1 MHQTI
6 SPLKRPR
13 RLFQKFLIGLLVV
26 LVVIVG
32 LAQWRLNEFAITPG
46 LATNVTPLVSV
57 KGVGTDQHHE
67 PVLLVDVYLQ
77 QLSLWQYLTF
87 HLQSHVEFIPGSWLE
102 EPGVPTAELTAQG
115 YQEMID
121 SKSAAVV
128 AALRALGWK
137 VPGHTTGA
145 VISSVIAGSPGELAG
160 LGVEDRIVAANGTPV
175 STACGFVNVLHG
187 LAPKRSLTLDV
198 VHQYFTATGT
208 LKIGHRHIV
217 HLVTAMPPKDEAA
230 SGCPGDGGVDHSFVG
245 LGLEDGTAYALPA
258 TINVNTADIGGPSAG
273 LAMTIAIIDD
283 LSKGSLLGNQLVA
296 MTGTIDPS
304 GAVGPVGGVPEKTV
318 VVEHA
323 GAKYFLVPASEV
335 AQARAAASSGLKV
348 IPVSTLAQALHFLR
362 SIGGSAPVPITP
374 VTKP

>member
-1 MHQTI
+1 MV
-6 SPLKRPR
+6 
-13 RLFQKFLIGLLVV
+13 LIA
-26 LVVIVG
+26 IVG
-32 LAQWRLNEFAITPG
+32 MEKWQLNEFAITPG
-46 LATNVTPLVSV
+46 QATNVTPLVSV
-57 KGVGTDQHHE
+57 KGVGTDSHHE

-115 YQEMID
+115 YQEMTD

-145 VISSVIAGSPGELAG
+145 VITSVISGSPGELAG
-160 LGVEDRIVAANGTPV
+160 LGVEDRIVSADGTPV
-175 STACGFVNVLHG
+175 TTACGFVNVLHD
-187 LAPKRSLTLDV
+187 LSPKSTLTLGV
-198 VHQYFTATGT
+198 VHQYFTPTGT
-208 LKIGHRHIV
+208 LKVGHLHTV
-217 HLVTAMPPKDEAA
+217 HLITAAPPKGATT
-230 SGCPGDGGVDHSFVG
+230 SGCPGDAGVDRSFVG
-245 LGLEDGTAYALPA
+245 LGLEDGLAYQLPA
-258 TINVNTADIGGPSAG
+258 TINVNTTDIGGPSAG

-283 LSKGSLLGNQLVA
+283 LSKGSLLGNHLVA

-304 GAVGPVGGVPEKTV
+304 GAVGAVGGVPEKTV
-318 VVEHA
+318 AVENA
-323 GAKYFLVPASEV
+323 GAKYFIVPASEA
-335 AQARAAASSGLKV
+335 AQARGAASGGLQV